1 MPMRFLSAFL
11 SAVGDFVRAW
21 PRLLATDV
29 IYKIIAFVVLAPLV
43 GGALRL
49 FLSTSGSAVV
59 ADEDILSFILS
70 PIGLITLVL
79 IGAVTLAIVALEQ
92 ACLMAIGFGETR
104 DLRVTTP
111 DALWYGARHVW
122 PVIMLTLR
130 IFVRALLVALPFV
143 VAGGL
148 VYLVLSREHDIN
160 YYLTERPPTFLF
172 TAGVIAA
179 LLAVMAVLIIK
190 RLISWSFALPL
201 VLFEGTRPGAAM
213 AASEDRVRGH
223 RWAIASVLVAWGVVA
238 SILSAVPLALT
249 QWLGEWILPRFSNSM
264 HGTVWVVGGLL
275 LFWGVVNLIFTLVN
289 ASMLALLVIRLYER
303 LGIAS
308 DAELSGV
315 DPPERIMAEGSGR
328 RMSTAMVLG
337 LLALTT
343 ILAGLVGHLL
353 INRVSLED
361 DVVVIAHRGAAGGAP
376 ENTLASVALALEHRA
391 DIVEI
396 DVQETADGEVVVIHD
411 SDLMKVGGNPM
422 KVWEATFDEIRA
434 VDVGSWF
441 GPEFTGQR
449 VPTLEEVLE
458 TCRDRAMVD
467 IELKYYGHD
476 QMLEQRVSDIV
487 EQTGMADQVIAMSL
501 KGDAVGKMKGI
512 RPDWEVGLL
521 TARAVGDLTT
531 AEADF
536 LAVHVG
542 MANSAFIRRAHQAG
556 KNVYV
561 WTVNDRLNMSR
572 MMSRGVDGVITDHP
586 ALAKLVLAE
595 RAEMSTAERL
605 LVAAA
610 FWIGLEPR
618 EPPPELDLEG

>member
-1 MPMRFLSAFL
+1 MRFLSAFL

-148 VYLVLSREHDIN
+148 VYLVLLREHDIN

>member
-148 VYLVLSREHDIN
+148 VYLVLLREHDIN

>member
-1 MPMRFLSAFL
+1 MVVRATSIFFA
-11 SAVGDFVRAW
+11 AVGDFFRAW
-21 PRLLATDV
+21 PRLLTTDV
-29 IYKIIAFVVLAPLV
+29 IYKLVAFVVLTPLV

-59 ADEDILSFILS
+59 ADEDILSFVLS

-104 DLRVTTP
+104 GHRVTVSG
-111 DALWYGARHVW
+111 ALWYGARHVW
-122 PVIMLTLR
+122 SVLMLTLR
-130 IFVRALLVALPFV
+130 IFVRALLIALPFLI
-143 VAGGL
+143 AGAV
-148 VYLVLSREHDIN
+148 VYLVLLREHDIN
-160 YYLTERPPTFLF
+160 YYLAQRPPVFLF
-172 TAGVIAA
+172 AAGVIAA

-190 RLISWSFALPL
+190 RLISWAFALPL
-201 VLFEGTRPGAAM
+201 VLFEGMRPAAAM
-213 AASEDRVRGH
+213 AASEERIRGH
-223 RWAIASVLVAWGVVA
+223 RWTIAFALVAWGVVA
-238 SILSAVPLALT
+238 SILSAVPLVLT
-249 QWLGEWILPRFSNSM
+249 QWLGEWILPKFSDSLN
-264 HGTVWVVGGLL
+264 GTVWVMGGLL
-275 LFWGVVNLIFTLVN
+275 LIWAVVNLVVTLVN

-303 LGIAS
+303 LGAAA
-308 DAELSGV
+308 DAQLSGI
-315 DPPERIMAEGSGR
+315 DLSERVAEGGGA

-337 LLALTT
+337 LLAVAAV
-343 ILAGLVGHLL
+343 LAGFVGHRLMS
-353 INRVSLED
+353 RVSPED
-361 DVVVIAHRGAAGGAP
+361 DVLVIAHRGAAGGAP
-376 ENTLASVALALEHRA
+376 ENTLASVALALERGA

-396 DVQETADGEVVVIHD
+396 DVQETADGRVVVIHD
-411 SDLMKVGGNPM
+411 SDLMKVGGDPL
-422 KVWEATFDEIRA
+422 KVWEATFEEIRA

-458 TCRDRAMVD
+458 TCRGKSMVD

-487 EQTGMADQVIAMSL
+487 ERTGMGDQVIAMSL

-521 TARAVGDLTT
+521 TAKAVGDLTT

-536 LAVHVG
+536 LAVQAA
-542 MANSAFIRRAHQAG
+542 MANSAFIHRAHEAG
-556 KNVYV
+556 KDVYV

-572 MMSRGVDGVITDHP
+572 MMSRGVDGVITDYP
-586 ALAKLVLAE
+586 ALARQVLAD
-595 RAEMSTAERL
+595 RADMSAAERL

-610 FWIGLEPR
+610 FWIGLEPK
-618 EPPPELDLEG
+618 EPPADLDLEG